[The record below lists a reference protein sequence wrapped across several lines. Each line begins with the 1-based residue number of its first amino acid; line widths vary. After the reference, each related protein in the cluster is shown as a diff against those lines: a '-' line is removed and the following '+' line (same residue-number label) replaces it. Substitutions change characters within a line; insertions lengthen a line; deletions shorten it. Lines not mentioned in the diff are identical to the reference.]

1 MIAELDGHWT
11 DASTVYCKATLTCQD
26 RRQGGTAAQ
35 DGGQDAARR
44 HGGSHDGDGSGV
56 LRILRSCSVG
66 RCGDVTFRMRVYLV
80 VLTALVAGGAAHD
93 AEEGSPLLDVARQ
106 MLQASLDSREGGAA
120 GGAGAGAA
128 LGGLLQ
134 SFMQSDGG
142 RQLGD
147 MLLGGSAGAAG
158 GGSPAADILS
168 GLGSLIGGGKGGG
181 GLDPAIIGHMM
192 DIFTKS
198 GDDDNTEDNEVDVN
212 NNDVG
217 SKRSGGGGQDGAVD
231 WGALLGAASSL
242 VGSQGGAADQIMSV
256 LPALLQGL
264 GAAGHSHHEDD
275 VIPEDERDAHRG
287 HHIHS
292 HKSNML
298 PPFLDKLYD
307 MWEHFSESDL
317 GRTLWH
323 TSGLDA
329 LVKLFTDPKTGRFQT
344 ERIFA
349 SLENASFRRRWI
361 KSVSSFVAEWAKRV
375 ADPATQTRYLA
386 TAQFVGN
393 NFLKAQGY
401 PKATHFDPAR
411 PAESLSLLANAVFKR
426 HFGLKVNS
434 ATYIKPA
441 VAYIQDVLRLG
452 QSKGL
457 SIAALSSTDIESRL
471 SDTINGEVLEPMLRV
486 WRAYRFSSKVPQC
499 GAYVLCVV
507 NQQEPAGAVGA
518 QGGPGIKPGVTK
530 LSSMVA
536 AWFMSGNNE
545 TPFWKLYNA
554 AVEDHD
560 CSAKYHPKES
570 CAEFHEEDLRAT
582 TEYAHNEL

>member
-1 MIAELDGHWT
+1 M
-11 DASTVYCKATLTCQD
+11 KF
-26 RRQGGTAAQ
+26 
-35 DGGQDAARR
+35 
-44 HGGSHDGDGSGV
+44 V
-56 LRILRSCSVG
+56 LRSGAVHTVWPVLIALK
-66 RCGDVTFRMRVYLV
+66 MRVDVV
-80 VLTALVAGGAAHD
+80 VLVALVAGCAAHD
-93 AEEGSPLLDVARQ
+93 AEEGSPLLDAARQ
-106 MLQASLDSREGGAA
+106 MLQDSLDSRG
-120 GGAGAGAA
+120 GGAGAGQGLGAV
-128 LGGLLQ
+128 GGLLQ

-147 MLLGGSAGAAG
+147 MLLGGGAGA

-168 GLGSLIGGGKGGG
+168 GLGSLIGGGKGGGG

-198 GDDDNTEDNEVDVN
+198 GDDDNAEDNDVDVN

-217 SKRSGGGGQDGAVD
+217 GKRSGQDGAVD

-256 LPALLQGL
+256 LPALMQGL

-275 VIPEDERDAHRG
+275 VIPENEQDAHRG
-287 HHIHS
+287 HHVHS

-329 LVKLFTDPKTGRFQT
+329 LLKLFTDPKTGRFQT

-411 PAESLSLLANAVFKR
+411 PAESLSMLANAVFKR

-441 VAYIQDVLRLG
+441 VAYIQEVLQLG

-457 SIAALSSTDIESRL
+457 SIAALSSSDIESRL
-471 SDTINGEVLEPMLRV
+471 SDTINGEVVEPVLRV
-486 WRAYRFSSKVPQC
+486 WRAYRYSTKVPQC
-499 GAYVLCVV
+499 AAYVLCVV
-507 NQQEPAGAVGA
+507 NKQEPEGGSAAGS
-518 QGGPGIKPGVTK
+518 QGVLAPAGIKPGVTK

-536 AWFMSGNNE
+536 AWFISGNNE

-560 CSAKYHPKES
+560 CSSKYHPKES
-570 CAEFHEEDLRAT
+570 CAEFHEEDIRAT